1 MAKKDKKSSDDR
13 NYKVIKKF
21 GYLNSDKKKILAKI
35 SWYDKDAKYD
45 IRKCW
50 DKEGELMIGTGISVS
65 RKELKELR
73 DLIDKVLD
81 ADEEDEEDEQIDLEA
96 VLRLRVDLEPHYLLR
111 RPCGLTRLRRGRGRK
126 ARGLHRQGLRLAGP
140 YRPLR
145 ALQVADDHG
154 DVAGIHPLHRVGDE
168 LLYLGL

>member
-1 MAKKDKKSSDDR
+1 MAKKDKTSDDR

-50 DKEGELMIGTGISVS
+50 DKDGELMIGTGISLS

-73 DLIDKVLD
+73 DLIDKTLDNDEKEDDEPDSDGRTPVNLDDVLSSVPGILD
-81 ADEEDEEDEQIDLEA
+81 KREAGYTTEDGFI
-96 VLRLRVDLEPHYLLR
+96 RL
-111 RPCGLTRLRRGRGRK
+111 K
-126 ARGLHRQGLRLAGP
+126 ARPGHTMKLKPAP
-140 YRPLR
+140 KY
-145 ALQVADDHG
+145 DD
-154 DVAGIHPLHRVGDE
+154 
-168 LLYLGL
+168 

>member
-1 MAKKDKKSSDDR
+1 MAMKDKKSDDR

-73 DLIDKVLD
+73 DLIDEVLD
-81 ADEEDEEDEQIDLEA
+81 DDEEEEDEPDSDGRTPVNLDDVLSSVPGILDKREAGYTTEDGFI
-96 VLRLRVDLEPHYLLR
+96 RLKSKPGHTMKLKPAPKY
-111 RPCGLTRLRRGRGRK
+111 
-126 ARGLHRQGLRLAGP
+126 
-140 YRPLR
+140 
-145 ALQVADDHG
+145 DD
-154 DVAGIHPLHRVGDE
+154 
-168 LLYLGL
+168 

>member
-35 SWYDKDAKYD
+35 AWYDKDAKYD

-81 ADEEDEEDEQIDLEA
+81 TDEEDEEEEEDEPDSDGRTPVNLDDVLSSVPGILDKREA
-96 VLRLRVDLEPHYLLR
+96 GYTTEDGFIRL
-111 RPCGLTRLRRGRGRK
+111 K
-126 ARGLHRQGLRLAGP
+126 AKPGHTMKLKPAP
-140 YRPLR
+140 KY
-145 ALQVADDHG
+145 DD
-154 DVAGIHPLHRVGDE
+154 
-168 LLYLGL
+168 